1 MTENLYYVFARTC
14 WCLVNTAPSSLL
26 LGYEVTT
33 MDEAAKEARIFVTT
47 TGCKD
52 IITGPQFEQMLD
64 DAIVCNIGH
73 FDTEIAVKWLE
84 ENAASKDT
92 IKPQVGGGLIWRRVT
107 VCRRWTDDILV
118 TCAKLTLPKL
128 IARRHNVVVCDFFYF
143 ECFVTL
149 ILLCLCACIRQV
161 FVFFNRF
168 QLQMIENR
176 SFSEFPSW
184 IVRNT
189 TSVKFVQ
196 HRVVDQ
202 SLHSFMARSNHRNR
216 EFCACCTKSSLSN
229 RPRPCWWRCVH
240 RSVG

>member
-92 IKPQVGGGLIWRRVT
+92 IKPQVGGLNMT
-107 VCRRWTDDILV
+107 
-118 TCAKLTLPKL
+118 
-128 IARRHNVVVCDFFYF
+128 ARHCVSTMNWWYF
-143 ECFVTL
+143 GN
-149 ILLCLCACIRQV
+149 LCEI
-161 FVFFNRF
+161 
-168 QLQMIENR
+168 
-176 SFSEFPSW
+176 
-184 IVRNT
+184 NT
-189 TSVKFVQ
+189 PEI
-196 HRVVDQ
+196 
-202 SLHSFMARSNHRNR
+202 N
-216 EFCACCTKSSLSN
+216 SSTT
-229 RPRPCWWRCVH
+229 
-240 RSVG
+240 